1 MSYELLTPSLPL
13 QVGNRETGLP
23 FVRRQLRIPSPNLEC
38 ISLSNS
44 LSGGYISRS
53 ALERIIANQLWL
65 TQPEISAAL
74 EARLLWA
81 DPHTFRTNWFLSWGR
96 VSTSFGLETYSVSSG
111 LEDTTMHNIL

>member
-23 FVRRQLRIPSPNLEC
+23 FVRQQLRIPSPNPEC
-38 ISLSNS
+38 ISHSNS

-53 ALERIIANQLWL
+53 ALEVIIANQLGL

-81 DPHTFRTNWFLSWGR
+81 DPHTFLQNQL
-96 VSTSFGLETYSVSSG
+96 VSKLGTCLY
-111 LEDTTMHNIL
+111 ILWT